1 MVSGLE
7 PLRVNEQFTPAPLLN
22 VDSSSYYN
30 GSVFE
35 VKPAG
40 LLNKQ
45 ICADRNAVGKG
56 RL

>member
-1 MVSGLE
+1 M
-7 PLRVNEQFTPAPLLN
+7 NEKFTPTPLLT

-35 VKPAG
+35 VKPVG

-45 ICADRNAVGKG
+45 ICADRNTVGKG